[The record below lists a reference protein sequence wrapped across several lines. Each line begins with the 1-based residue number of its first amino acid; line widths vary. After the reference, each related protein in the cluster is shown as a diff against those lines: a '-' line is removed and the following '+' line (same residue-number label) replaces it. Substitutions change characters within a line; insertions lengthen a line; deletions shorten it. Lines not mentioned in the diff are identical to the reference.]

1 MPGNQCSR
9 TNNAQTNTNTDNHV
23 NGLVVKRLNA
33 DMRTFPALPLLE
45 HLTIRALEC
54 SEASWRGFLSALKG
68 LKVLEVDFERVNDG
82 LWNVLMERPG
92 TVSAG
97 KAVALTSPTLLPRL
111 EMFQISGLEGEKVA
125 EMVRWRSK
133 PLACG
138 KWAVKNWLV
147 LWSERMRGRDKVLD
161 EIVDKGVP
169 ITIQGRM
176 VTAKV
181 TAYGGEY
188 FSGEYDDEYDDDDDD
203 EEVDDIDED
212 EMDELDEEEEEDDE
226 EEE

>member
-1 MPGNQCSR
+1 
-9 TNNAQTNTNTDNHV
+9 
-23 NGLVVKRLNA
+23 
-33 DMRTFPALPLLE
+33 
-45 HLTIRALEC
+45 
-54 SEASWRGFLSALKG
+54 
-68 LKVLEVDFERVNDG
+68 
-82 LWNVLMERPG
+82 MERPG
-92 TVSAG
+92 AVPAG

-111 EMFQISGLEGEKVA
+111 ETFRISGLEGEKVA

-147 LWSERMRGRDKVLD
+147 LWTERMRGRDKVLD

-176 VTAKV
+176 VTAKI
-181 TAYGGEY
+181 TDYGGEY
-188 FSGEYDDEYDDDDDD
+188 FGEYDDEYDDYDED
-203 EEVDDIDED
+203 EEVDDIDEG

-226 EEE
+226 EDE